1 VNPPLNSIFK
11 TVILFNIFHPKR
23 LWIIVVS
30 WNNFSAI
37 LFLTKGAEG
46 WGRHW
51 FGQKL
56 QFA

>member
-1 VNPPLNSIFK
+1 LNSIFK
-11 TVILFNIFHPKR
+11 TVILFNKFHPKL

-46 WGRHW
+46 WDG
-51 FGQKL
+51 GGIGLAKNYSL
-56 QFA
+56 PN